1 MGGQVTKIVEKM
13 FTGGELGCP
22 VCGQSLV
29 TPVQEYCD
37 HIAFYCVHGPVD
49 DPVIEYQADEIELDL
64 DKISSDKNWLEVGS
78 NYALSIYK
86 YIEQD
91 AYYPTTVILGV
102 NPDETLEEGNTN
114 AKN

>member
-1 MGGQVTKIVEKM
+1 M
-13 FTGGELGCP
+13 FSGDELDCP

-29 TPVQEYCD
+29 PPIHEYCD

-49 DPVIEYQADEIELDL
+49 DPFIEYQVDEIELDL
-64 DKISSDKNWLEVGS
+64 DKISNDMNWLEVGS

-91 AYYPTTVILGV
+91 AYYPAIIVLGII
-102 NPDETLEEGNTN
+102 
-114 AKN
+114 KK